1 MFAMFGKRKP
11 APPPAPRAGD
21 TAYLSPLRA
30 AQVVDAT
37 PRTSWALYLMALAI
51 ATAAAWAC
59 FTRVDEITRADARV
73 VPDGREQVIASL
85 EGGILRELQVRE
97 GMQVEAGQELA
108 QIDPTRFESQQNEGQ
123 AKRLALKATI
133 ARLAAE
139 ATGGALKFPAD
150 VAALPAM
157 VEAETASFAARRR
170 SLQEAVGSTHRS
182 VALLQ
187 RELDVAQRMS
197 DQGLM
202 SNVEVIRLR
211 RQVNDLELQALE
223 RTNRF
228 RQDAA
233 TELVRVQTE
242 MAQIVEQIS
251 GRADVLRRTV
261 LKSPVRGL
269 VKNIRIA
276 TIGGVIAPGAPVMEI
291 VPIGSRI
298 LIEARIKPSAI
309 GFVRVGQHVE
319 VKLSA
324 YDYTTYGGLK
334 GTIETISPDALGDT
348 ERASADATYYRA
360 LVRAEPSTMRSHG
373 KPLPVMPG
381 MTGSVE
387 VRTGERSVMS
397 YLLRPML
404 KSKEAFQDG

>member
-1 MFAMFGKRKP
+1 MFGKSKP
-11 APPPAPRAGD
+11 SAAPRQPDRAD
-21 TAYLSPLRA
+21 AAYLSPLRA

-37 PRTSWALYLMALAI
+37 PRTSWALYLMALAMI
-51 ATAAAWAC
+51 TALAWASL
-59 FTRVDEITRADARV
+59 TRVDEITRADARV

-97 GMQVEAGQELA
+97 GMQVEEGQDLA
-108 QIDPTRFESQQNEGQ
+108 QIDPTRFEAQQNEGQ

-139 ATGGALKFPAD
+139 ATGSALKFPPE
-150 VAALPAM
+150 VAALPDM
-157 VEAETASFAARRR
+157 VAGETASYNARRR
-170 SLQEAVGSTHRS
+170 SLDEAVGSTHRS

-187 RELDVAQRMS
+187 RELDVAQSMS
-197 DQGLM
+197 DKGLM

-211 RQVNDLELQALE
+211 RQVNDLQLQAQE
-223 RTNRF
+223 RVNRF
-228 RQDAA
+228 RQDAS

-242 MAQIVEQIS
+242 MAQVNEQLS

-298 LIEARIKPSAI
+298 LVEARIKPASI
-309 GFVRVGQHVE
+309 GFVRVGQSVE

-334 GTIETISPDALGDT
+334 GKIETISPDALGDT
-348 ERASADATYYRA
+348 ERAASSDATYYRA

-387 VRTGERSVMS
+387 VRTGERSVLS

>member
-1 MFAMFGKRKP
+1 MFGKPKP
-11 APPPAPRAGD
+11 QPTQRPPQKAD

-37 PRTSWALYLMALAI
+37 PRTSWALYLMALVMI
-51 ATAAAWAC
+51 TAAIWAS

-97 GMQVEAGQELA
+97 GMQVEAGQDLA

-123 AKRLALKATI
+123 AKRLAVKATI

-150 VAALPAM
+150 VVAAPGM
-157 VEAETASFAARRR
+157 VEAETASFNARKR
-170 SLQEAVGSTHRS
+170 SLSEAVGSTHRS

-187 RELDVAQRMS
+187 RELDMAQRMS

-202 SNVEVIRLR
+202 SNVEVMRLR
-211 RQVNDLELQALE
+211 RQVNDLELQAQE

-228 RQDAA
+228 RQDAS
-233 TELVRVQTE
+233 TDLVRVQTE
-242 MAQIVEQIS
+242 MAQINEQIT

-291 VPIGSRI
+291 VPIGNRI

-324 YDYTTYGGLK
+324 YDFSIYGGLEASV
-334 GTIETISPDALGDT
+334 ETITADSITNEKGESFYLVRVRTATNSMGSVDKQLTIIPGMLATVHIRTGKKSVLGYLLKPVIKAKYDALR
-348 ERASADATYYRA
+348 ER
-360 LVRAEPSTMRSHG
+360 
-373 KPLPVMPG
+373 
-381 MTGSVE
+381 
-387 VRTGERSVMS
+387 
-397 YLLRPML
+397 
-404 KSKEAFQDG
+404 

>member
-1 MFAMFGKRKP
+1 MFWRPRP
-11 APPPAPRAGD
+11 AARARPPQRGD
-21 TAYLSPLRA
+21 TAFLSPLRA

-51 ATAAAWAC
+51 AAALAWAGL
-59 FTRVDEITRADARV
+59 TRVDEITRADARV

-85 EGGILRELQVRE
+85 EGGILRELHVRE
-97 GMQVEAGQELA
+97 GMQVEAGQDLA
-108 QIDPTRFESQQNEGQ
+108 MIDPTRFESQQNEGQ

-133 ARLAAE
+133 ARLNAE
-139 ATGGALKFPAD
+139 ASGGALKFPPE
-150 VAALPAM
+150 VAALHDM
-157 VEAETASFAARRR
+157 VDGETASFNARKR
-170 SLQEAVGSTHRS
+170 SMLEAVGSTHRS

-187 RELDVAQRMS
+187 RELDVAQSMS
-197 DQGLM
+197 DKGLM

-211 RQVNDLELQALE
+211 RQVNDLELQAQE
-223 RTNRF
+223 RSNRF
-228 RQDAA
+228 RQDAS
-233 TELVRVQTE
+233 TDLVRVQTE
-242 MAQIVEQIS
+242 MAQINEQLS

-269 VKNIRIA
+269 VKNIRSA

-291 VPIGSRI
+291 VPIGAHI

-309 GFVRVGQHVE
+309 GFVRVGQSVE
-319 VKLSA
+319 FKLSA

-334 GTIETISPDALGDT
+334 GKIETISPDALGDT
-348 ERASADATYYRA
+348 ERAASSDATYYRA
-360 LVRAEPSTMRSHG
+360 LVRAEPSTMRARG

-381 MTGSVE
+381 MTGTVE

-404 KSKEAFQDG
+404 KSKEAFQEG

>member
-1 MFAMFGKRKP
+1 MFWQRKKHS
-11 APPPAPRAGD
+11 AAPAPRQTD
-21 TAYLSPLRA
+21 TAYLSPLHA

-37 PRTSWALYLMALAI
+37 PGASWALYLMATAI
-51 ATAAAWAC
+51 VTALAWASL
-59 FTRVDEITRADARV
+59 THVDEITRADARV
-73 VPDGREQVIASL
+73 VPDGREQIIASL

-97 GMQVEAGQELA
+97 GMQVEEGQDLA
-108 QIDPTRFESQQNEGQ
+108 QIDPTRFEAQQNEGQ

-133 ARLAAE
+133 ARLHAE
-139 ATGGALKFPAD
+139 ATGAALKFPPE
-150 VAALPAM
+150 VAAVPEM
-157 VEAETASFAARRR
+157 VEGETASFTARKR
-170 SLQEAVGSTHRS
+170 SLQEAVGSTYRS

-187 RELDVAQRMS
+187 RELDVAQSMA
-197 DQGLM
+197 DKGLM

-211 RQVNDLELQALE
+211 RQVNDLQLQAQE

-228 RQDAA
+228 RQDAS

-242 MAQIVEQIS
+242 MAQINEQIT

-291 VPIGSRI
+291 VPIGQHI

-309 GFVRVGQHVE
+309 GFVRVGQAVE
-319 VKLSA
+319 FKLSA

-334 GTIETISPDALGDT
+334 GKIETISPDALGDT
-348 ERASADATYYRA
+348 ERAASSDATYYRA

>member
-1 MFAMFGKRKP
+1 MFALRNKP
-11 APPPAPRAGD
+11 ASAPAPKATD

-37 PRTSWALYLMALAI
+37 PRTSWALYLMALAMV
-51 ATAAAWAC
+51 TAVAWASL
-59 FTRVDEITRADARV
+59 TQVDEITRADARV

-97 GMQVEAGQELA
+97 GMQVEAGQDLA
-108 QIDPTRFESQQNEGQ
+108 LIDPTRFEAQQNEGQ

-133 ARLAAE
+133 ARLVAE

-150 VAALPAM
+150 VAAAPEM
-157 VEAETASFAARRR
+157 VEAETASFNARKR

-211 RQVNDLELQALE
+211 RQVNDLELQAQE
-223 RTNRF
+223 RANRF
-228 RQDAA
+228 RQEASTD
-233 TELVRVQTE
+233 LVRVQTE
-242 MAQIVEQIS
+242 MAQINEQMT

-269 VKNIRIA
+269 VKNIRIG

-291 VPIGSRI
+291 VPIGNRI
-298 LIEARIKPSAI
+298 LIEARIKPSSI
-309 GFVRVGQHVE
+309 GFVRVGQQVE

-324 YDYTTYGGLK
+324 YDFTTYGGLK

-348 ERASADATYYRA
+348 ERAASSDATYYRA
-360 LVRAEPSTMRSHG
+360 LVRTEPSTMSAHG

-397 YLLRPML
+397 YLLRPMM

>member
-1 MFAMFGKRKP
+1 MFGTRKK
-11 APPPAPRAGD
+11 APPPQRSD
-21 TAYLSPLRA
+21 TAYLTPLRA

-37 PRTSWALYLMALAI
+37 PITSWSLYLMALAMI
-51 ATAAAWAC
+51 SAVTWASL
-59 FTRVDEITRADARV
+59 TRVDEITRAEGRV

-97 GMQVEAGQELA
+97 GMQVEAGQDLA
-108 QIDPTRFESQQNEGQ
+108 QIDPTRFEAQQNEGQ

-133 ARLAAE
+133 ARLQAE
-139 ATGGALKFPAD
+139 ATGGTLRFPPE
-150 VAALPAM
+150 VAAMPELM
-157 VEAETASFAARRR
+157 DGETASFNARRR
-170 SLQEAVGSTHRS
+170 SLQEAVGSTYRS

-187 RELDVAQRMS
+187 RELDVAQSMA
-197 DQGLM
+197 DKGLM

-211 RQVNDLELQALE
+211 RQVNDLQLQAQE

-228 RQDAA
+228 RQDAS
-233 TELVRVQTE
+233 TDLVRVQTE
-242 MAQIVEQIS
+242 MAQVNEQLS

-276 TIGGVIAPGAPVMEI
+276 TIGGVIQPGAPVMEI
-291 VPIGSRI
+291 VPIGTRI
-298 LIEARIKPSAI
+298 LIEARIKPSSI

-348 ERASADATYYRA
+348 EKASSDATYYRA
-360 LVRAEPSTMRSHG
+360 LVRAEPSTLQARG

-404 KSKEAFQDG
+404 KSKEAFQEG